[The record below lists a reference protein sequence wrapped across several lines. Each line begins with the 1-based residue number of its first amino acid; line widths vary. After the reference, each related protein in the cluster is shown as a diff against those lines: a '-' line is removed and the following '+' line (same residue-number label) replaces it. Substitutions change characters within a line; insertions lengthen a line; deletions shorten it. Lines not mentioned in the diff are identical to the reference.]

1 MPLRLLELHFS
12 WQEIGS
18 IFTFMLLPFVFIQ
31 YPLGYLAD
39 KRYGEKE
46 MLLISLV
53 IAIISTG
60 AIAMLTSE
68 NIAWWMFVLFVSR
81 IGIAGLEVLKD
92 TYFYR
97 QIGADDVDI
106 IAFFRT
112 AMPLASIVATAL
124 ASTMLVFMPLTSI
137 FWLAAS
143 VLFLAFIST
152 LFLKDSTI

>member
-1 MPLRLLELHFS
+1 M
-12 WQEIGS
+12 
-18 IFTFMLLPFVFIQ
+18 V
-31 YPLGYLAD
+31 
-39 KRYGEKE
+39 
-46 MLLISLV
+46 
-53 IAIISTG
+53 
-60 AIAMLTSE
+60 
-68 NIAWWMFVLFVSR
+68 VLFVSR

-124 ASTMLVFMPLTSI
+124 SSAMLAFMPLSSV
-137 FWLAAS
+137 FWLAAL

-152 LFLKDSTI
+152 IFLKDSRI